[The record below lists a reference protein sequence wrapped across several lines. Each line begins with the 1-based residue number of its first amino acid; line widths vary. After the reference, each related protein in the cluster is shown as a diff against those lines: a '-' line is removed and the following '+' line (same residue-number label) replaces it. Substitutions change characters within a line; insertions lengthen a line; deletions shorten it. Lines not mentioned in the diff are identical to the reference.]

1 MWVLAR
7 GTVRVNSPVEVGGG
21 RSRFPHFFS
30 GSLDGFW
37 FVRVWFRRLNR
48 VSVGFLSACGV
59 IWARIAK
66 LGSMI
71 GSDFRGPRTEERG
84 CLGFR
89 NESRLQFWFLIKCN
103 YVMLLSRLY
112 SHELLF
118 YSRERML
125 AMFMLF
131 GLEY

>member
-66 LGSMI
+66 LGSRI
-71 GSDFRGPRTEERG
+71 GSGAKIGERG
-84 CLGFR
+84 RLGFR
-89 NESRLQFWFLIKCN
+89 DELRLQFRFLIKCSS
-103 YVMLLSRLY
+103 VMLFSRLY
-112 SHELLF
+112 FDELLF
-118 YSRERML
+118 
-125 AMFMLF
+125 
-131 GLEY
+131 